1 MLVAGKEETGTVA
14 ELKGLT
20 WAANK
25 SKILILLLNPFD
37 LFVGCY
43 MLA

>member
-14 ELKGLT
+14 EKGLT